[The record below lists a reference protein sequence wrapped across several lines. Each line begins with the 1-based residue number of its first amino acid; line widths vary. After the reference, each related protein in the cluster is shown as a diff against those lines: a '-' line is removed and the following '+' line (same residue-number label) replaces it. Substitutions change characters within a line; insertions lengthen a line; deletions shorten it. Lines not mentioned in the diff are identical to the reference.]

1 MSIYRFLLVLLILF
15 SNSGSVYSQS
25 SLDDEL
31 QEYLLKE
38 SNFKDFRQNTQNQGL
53 NEDVIAPNQETANTS
68 DIRKNI
74 DKTKKAKIDLNEY
87 QKPYQKSVNSLLK
100 KYFNSLT
107 GEMLDIYGE
116 SEFSQS
122 QDNDLLF
129 FNTAGRDY
137 ELAPG
142 DVVQVIITGLSASN
156 ETYQI
161 ENDGTITLEKTHHIN
176 VNGLNI
182 DQVSNLILDK
192 I

>member
-161 ENDGTITLEKTHHIN
+161 ENDGTITLEKTHPIN